1 MDIETDRTPE
11 DMVEPGESTP
21 SNDRERDSTTGAL
34 PFANR
39 YRMICMPSS
48 RAIADAIIRRTV
60 HETRG

>member
-1 MDIETDRTPE
+1 MDNDTEGATE

-21 SNDRERDSTTGAL
+21 SNDRENDSTPGAP

-48 RAIADAIIRRTV
+48 RAIADAIIRRTA
-60 HETRG
+60 HETQG